1 MQKKYPFIKIDRLK
15 DIKEKEKEAKRKAE
29 IDNIKFIP
37 YNIWFFDKET
47 EEGVIITQVF
57 NQNL

>member
-29 IDNIKFIP
+29 KDNIKFNP
-37 YNIWFFDKET
+37 YNI
-47 EEGVIITQVF
+47 
-57 NQNL
+57 